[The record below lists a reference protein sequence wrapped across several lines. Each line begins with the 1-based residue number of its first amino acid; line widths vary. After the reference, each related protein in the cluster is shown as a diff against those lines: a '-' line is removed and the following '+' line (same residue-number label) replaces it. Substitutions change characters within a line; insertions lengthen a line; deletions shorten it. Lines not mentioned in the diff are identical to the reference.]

1 MTATCRHHPPGTLWT
16 FASDAQAHKAPS
28 ANGCTQ
34 GLSEQPKAIQQNGRN
49 RGLKP
54 YLEVFPAPGRPCYQS
69 SSMPRMPGKMPP
81 GPGGATLDRSRSGA
95 CVGGS

>member
-16 FASDAQAHKAPS
+16 SASDTQAHKAPS

-54 YLEVFPAPGRPCYQS
+54 YLEVLSGSWEALLSKQLHAQDAWEDASRARRCHPG
-69 SSMPRMPGKMPP
+69 
-81 GPGGATLDRSRSGA
+81 
-95 CVGGS
+95 